1 MENKK
6 LEKKRKIIEVDLSE
20 ENEIDFSLI
29 LGYREKIIVH
39 KDKNVIEIE
48 RETYID
54 NGEDDIDIDCQIL
67 NRFMI

>member
-20 ENEIDFSLI
+20 ENEIDFSLE

-39 KDKNVIEIE
+39 KNKNIIEIE
-48 RETYID
+48 RETCIA
-54 NGEDDIDIDCQIL
+54 NGEDDIDIDCQSL
-67 NRFMI
+67 NRFKI